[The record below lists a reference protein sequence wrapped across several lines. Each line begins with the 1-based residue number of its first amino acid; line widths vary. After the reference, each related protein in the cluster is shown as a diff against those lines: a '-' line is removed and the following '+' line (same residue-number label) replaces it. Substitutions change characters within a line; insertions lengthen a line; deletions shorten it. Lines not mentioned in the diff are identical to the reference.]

1 MSSLSGQI
9 LTLLLLCPL
18 ASAILAVLL
27 RSHTASRIAALCG
40 SLLTLVIALI
50 ATAMY
55 DPTGTGY
62 GYGGTV
68 QLTQRLA
75 WIPSLN
81 IEYLVGVDGLSLPII
96 LLTCLLFPLALLA
109 SWNMPAGEGRSP
121 RAFGALMLLLQ
132 AGLIGS
138 FISLDLILFYV
149 FFEVSLLPMYFLI
162 GIYGGAKRTH
172 AAIKF
177 FLYTLV
183 GSVSLLIAIVGIYL
197 HTKAV
202 LPTPTF
208 DLIRLAQSDIV
219 QSWSNI
225 TAPASSMAAAPAPT
239 AAVLFFSL
247 LVLGFLVKL
256 PSVPLHTWLPDAH
269 VQAPTPGSMILAGI
283 VLKMGGYG
291 LFRVAYPLFPD
302 AAISMALPLAVLGAV
317 SIVYAAL
324 VCLAQHDFKRLVAFS
339 SVSHM
344 GYVLLGLA
352 VATPAAITGSA
363 VMLVA
368 HGLVSAMLFF
378 VVGTLYERT
387 HTYDLRKLGG
397 LASLLPGHTAFTS
410 VGLFANLG
418 LPGLA
423 IFVAEL
429 LVFIGLFSA
438 AMTETSLLRSAG
450 ISQSTLLTL
459 TGLALAGVVLS
470 AAYNL
475 RGLSR
480 AFFGPVNPA
489 LPAKLADLTGREATI
504 MATLAILTL
513 LLGVLPAVVYFPLAA
528 NSLAAF
534 TELLK

>member
-9 LTLLLLCPL
+9 LTLLLLSPVL
-18 ASAILAVLL
+18 GAILTALL
-27 RSHTASRIAALCG
+27 RSHTASRIAAL
-40 SLLTLVIALI
+40 SSSILTLAIAFI
-50 ATAMY
+50 AAALY

-62 GYGGTV
+62 GYGGTI
-68 QLTQRLA
+68 QLSQRLP

-81 IEYLVGVDGLSLPII
+81 IEYLVGVDGLSLPIL

-109 SWNMPAGEGRSP
+109 SWNMPAAEGRSP
-121 RAFGALMLLLQ
+121 RAFGSLMLLLQ

-162 GIYGGAKRTH
+162 GIYGGPKRTH

-202 LPTPTF
+202 LPAPTF

-219 QSWSNI
+219 ESWNNI
-225 TAPASSMAAAPAPT
+225 SAAGSSPAPT
-239 AAVLFFSL
+239 AAAIFFGL

-269 VQAPTPGSMILAGI
+269 VQAPTPVSMILAGI

-291 LFRVAYPLFPD
+291 LFRVAYPLFPGT
-302 AAISMALPLAVLGAV
+302 AIALALPLAVLGAI
-317 SIVYAAL
+317 SIIYAAL

-339 SVSHM
+339 SISHM

-368 HGLVSAMLFF
+368 HGMVSAMLFF

-410 VGLFANLG
+410 VAMFANLG

-429 LVFIGLFSA
+429 LVFIGLFAA
-438 AMTETSLLRSAG
+438 AMSDTSLLRAAG
-450 ISQSTLLTL
+450 ISQSTLLIL

-489 LPAKLADLTGREATI
+489 LPPKLADLTGREATI
-504 MATLAILTL
+504 MAALAILIL
-513 LLGVLPAVVYFPLAA
+513 LLGVLPAVVYFPLTA